1 MRLTCPCCGCVAS
14 VEAWLAD
21 ADARQV
27 MALAMSLPGSL
38 GPSLLRYLSLFRPA
52 HRALG
57 WDRALKLLQEL
68 EAPIRQATL
77 QRHGRP
83 WAAPLALW
91 QAALDQVLAARDE
104 GRLKLPLKSHG
115 YLYEIV
121 VGLSGR
127 GEARAEVE
135 RERQAAYPYARA
147 HAPDAPL
154 SRGIPETALAE
165 LRRFR
170 RQMENDHDDPA

>member
-14 VEAWLAD
+14 AEAWLAD
-21 ADARQV
+21 SDARE
-27 MALAMSLPGSL
+27 ALRLALSLPGSL

-52 HRALG
+52 RRALG
-57 WDRALKLLQEL
+57 WDRALKLLREL
-68 EAPIRQATL
+68 EEPIRTGSL

-83 WAAPLALW
+83 WAAPLAVW

-115 YLYEIV
+115 YLFEVV

-127 GEARAEVE
+127 AEGREEAE
-135 RERQAAYPYARA
+135 REREAAYPYARV

-154 SRGIPETALAE
+154 SRGIPESAREA
-165 LRRFR
+165 LRRFAHKTEGR
-170 RQMENDHDDPA
+170 DDDPA